1 MFSECDGEV
10 DPDYLPYMEFNKTS
24 NKLKIECRG
33 MNECTTNRC
42 LCDTEFLV
50 KIISA
55 SVTETGGTLDLNEN
69 NKYLS
74 GNSSVCEK
82 MGGGLQPDGCCGN
95 APAWRPYNTAQKTCD
110 ENGVLRNPALFPT
123 STEAVSTV
131 KSEEVQT
138 EEGPTQGQVNDEL
151 VDNIGNLVGLVTEGT
166 IVS

>member
-1 MFSECDGEV
+1 M

-55 SVTETGGTLDLNEN
+55 SVAETNGTLDLNED

-74 GNSSVCEK
+74 GNNSVCEK
-82 MGGGLQPDGCCGN
+82 LGGGLQPDGCCGN
-95 APAWRPYNTAQKTCD
+95 APLWRPYNTAAKTCD
-110 ENGVLRNPALFPT
+110 DGILRNPAVFP
-123 STEAVSTV
+123 VSTV
-131 KSEEVQT
+131 ESTRWFCTNVTKMF
-138 EEGPTQGQVNDEL
+138 
-151 VDNIGNLVGLVTEGT
+151 GNGWK
-166 IVS
+166 